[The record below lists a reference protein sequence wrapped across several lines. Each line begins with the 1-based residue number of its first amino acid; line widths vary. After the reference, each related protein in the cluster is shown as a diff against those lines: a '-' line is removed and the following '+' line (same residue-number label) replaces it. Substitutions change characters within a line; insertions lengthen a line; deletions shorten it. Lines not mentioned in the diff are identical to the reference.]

1 MELLVAGDF
10 CDKYRVKDTIAKSDY
25 SLMFEGIKDE
35 VKSADLSIVNFEF
48 PIGTKDSFPIDKCG
62 PNLIGQIKS
71 IDAIKYAGFKV
82 CTLANNHILD
92 QGEKS
97 CIETKRMLEDAD
109 IKTVGVGSN
118 ISEASKILYVH
129 VKDVVV
135 AIINCCEREFSIAS
149 SRTAGANPLNP
160 INQYYAIK
168 EAKQNANYV
177 VVIVHG
183 GIEHFQLPTLRMKST
198 YRFFVDSGADVVI
211 NHHQHCYS
219 GYEIY
224 KGKPIFYGIGNFLFD
239 RINTRNSIWNE
250 GYMVKLSFTNECVDF
265 QLLPYKQCNECASV
279 NFMDEDNKSIFYQKI
294 NELNRIIKDDK
305 LLEESVCAFFD
316 SNDVLYRMALEPYS
330 NRYTRALWK
339 RGFLPSFLNKDR
351 ILLLQNF
358 ITCESHYER
367 MVHLLKKI

>member
-1 MELLVAGDF
+1 MEILVAGDF
-10 CDKYRVKDTIAKSDY
+10 CDKYRVKEAISKSDY
-25 SLMFEGIKDE
+25 TLMFEGIKNE

-48 PIGTKDSFPIDKCG
+48 PIGTKESSPIDKCG
-62 PNLIGQIKS
+62 PNLIGQKKAIN
-71 IDAIKYAGFKV
+71 AIKFAGFKI

-97 CIETKRMLEDAD
+97 CIETKRMLEDVD

-129 VKDVVV
+129 VKENVV
-135 AIINCCEREFSIAS
+135 ALINCCEREFSIAS
-149 SRTAGANPLNP
+149 SRTAGANPLDP

-183 GIEHFQLPTLRMKST
+183 GIEHFQLPSLRMKST

-239 RINTRNSIWNE
+239 RVNTRNSIWNE
-250 GYMVKLSFTNECVDF
+250 GYLVKLLFKDKDIDC
-265 QLLPYKQCNECASV
+265 QLLPYKQCNETASV
-279 NFMDEDNKSIFYQKI
+279 NFMNEEEKNIFEKKI
-294 NELNRIIKDDK
+294 NELNEIIKDDK
-305 LLEESVCAFFD
+305 LLEKNVLSFYD
-316 SNDVLYRMALEPYS
+316 SNEVIYRMALEPYS
-330 NRYTRALWK
+330 NRFTRALWK
-339 RGFLPSFLNKDR
+339 RGLLPSFLTKER
-351 ILLLQNF
+351 ILLLQNL